1 MNQTQ
6 PVTLLA
12 CALALT
18 MALPAFA
25 QQSEAE
31 LAKKLS
37 NPIANLISVPF
48 QYNYDA
54 DIGPDEDGTRS
65 QLKIQPVIP
74 ITLNDDWNV
83 ISRTIVPV
91 TYQEDIFPG
100 AGDQFGLSDTTQ
112 SFFFSPKAPTSGGWI
127 WGVGPA
133 ILIPTGSDDELGAGQ
148 WGVGPTF
155 VVLKQ
160 EDGWTYGMLA
170 NQIWGVAG
178 SDRLPDVDQ
187 VFLQPFVSFT
197 TKTLW
202 TYSLNTEST
211 YNWQAEEWS
220 VPINLFAAKL
230 VKVGKLPIQFGLGAR
245 YWADAPED
253 QGPENFGLRLAV
265 TFLFPK

>member
-1 MNQTQ
+1 MNKAHA
-6 PVTLLA
+6 VTLFFA
-12 CALALT
+12 MT

-25 QQSEAE
+25 QENAAD
-31 LAKKLS
+31 LAKKLA
-37 NPIANLISVPF
+37 NPIANLISVPL

-74 ITLNDDWNV
+74 ITLNDEWNV

-91 TYQEDIFPG
+91 TYQDDIYPG

-112 SFFFSPKAPTSGGWI
+112 SFFFSPKAPSSDGWI

-133 ILIPTGSDDELGAGQ
+133 ILIPTGTDDELGAGQ

-160 EDGWTYGMLA
+160 ESGWTYGMLA

-187 VFLQPFVSFT
+187 LFLQPFLSFT

-211 YNWQAEEWS
+211 YDWQAEEWS
-220 VPINLFAAKL
+220 VPFNAVAQKL
-230 VKVGKLPIQFGLGAR
+230 VKIGRLPIQFGLGAR
-245 YWADAPED
+245 YWADAPDD
-253 QGPENFGLRLAV
+253 QGPENFGLRAQV

>member
-1 MNQTQ
+1 MNRL
-6 PVTLLA
+6 PSISLLF
-12 CALALT
+12 ALLV
-18 MALPAFA
+18 ALPAA
-25 QQSEAE
+25 AEDSEAD
-31 LAKKLS
+31 LAKKLA
-37 NPIANLISVPF
+37 NPVANLISVPF

-83 ISRTIVPV
+83 ISRTILPV
-91 TYQEDIFPG
+91 TYQDDIYPG

-112 SFFFSPKAPTSGGWI
+112 SFFFSPKAPTSDGWI

-133 ILIPTGSDDELGAGQ
+133 ILIPTGTDDELGAGQ

-160 EDGWTYGMLA
+160 ENGWTYGMLA

-178 SDRLPDVDQ
+178 SDRQPDINQ
-187 VFLQPFVSFT
+187 VFLQPFLSFT

-202 TYSLNTEST
+202 TYTLNTEST
-211 YNWQAEEWS
+211 YNWEAEEWS
-220 VPINLFAAKL
+220 VPINALAAKAREDRQAADPVRPGRPL
-230 VKVGKLPIQFGLGAR
+230 LGRCAGRPGTRKTSACAR
-245 YWADAPED
+245 
-253 QGPENFGLRLAV
+253 R
-265 TFLFPK
+265 

>member
-1 MNQTQ
+1 MNRTQ
-6 PVTLLA
+6 SVTLL
-12 CALALT
+12 LALT
-18 MALPAFA
+18 LALPAFA

-31 LAKKLS
+31 LAKKLA

-91 TYQEDIFPG
+91 TYQDDIFPG

-112 SFFFSPKAPTSGGWI
+112 SFFFSPKAPTSDGWI

-133 ILIPTGSDDELGAGQ
+133 ILIPTGTDDELGAGQ

-160 EDGWTYGMLA
+160 ESGWTYGMLA

-178 SDRLPDVDQ
+178 SDRQPDIDQ
-187 VFLQPFVSFT
+187 IYLQPFVSFT
-197 TKTLW
+197 THHRSQTVDVSISDLTASGGVISKIGEYPLD
-202 TYSLNTEST
+202 
-211 YNWQAEEWS
+211 QVDA
-220 VPINLFAAKL
+220 FL
-230 VKVGKLPIQFGLGAR
+230 VREKFVAMFKRL
-245 YWADAPED
+245 
-253 QGPENFGLRLAV
+253 LR
-265 TFLFPK
+265 K

>member
-1 MNQTQ
+1 MIRTL
-6 PVTLLA
+6 PIALLLA
-12 CALALT
+12 VALTRPALA
-18 MALPAFA
+18 
-25 QQSEAE
+25 QESQAE
-31 LAKKLS
+31 LAKKLA
-37 NPIANLISVPF
+37 NPIANLISVPL

-91 TYQEDIFPG
+91 TYQDDIYPG

-112 SFFFSPKAPTSGGWI
+112 SFFFSPKAPTADGWI

-133 ILIPTGSDDELGAGQ
+133 ILIPTGTDDELGASQ
-148 WGVGPTF
+148 WGAGPTF

-160 EDGWTYGMLA
+160 DSGWTYGMLA
-170 NQIWGVAG
+170 NQIWKVAG
-178 SDRLPDVDQ
+178 SDRVSDISQLYV
-187 VFLQPFVSFT
+187 QPFVSFT

-202 TYSLNTEST
+202 TVSLNTEST
-211 YNWQAEEWS
+211 YNWNTDDWS
-220 VPINLFAAKL
+220 VPFNLLAAKL
-230 VKVGKLPIQFGLGAR
+230 VKVGRLPIQFGLGAR
-245 YWADAPED
+245 YWADTPDD
-253 QGPENFGLRLAV
+253 QGPENFGLRAQM

>member
-1 MNQTQ
+1 VKKTQ
-6 PVTLLA
+6 PLTLLL
-12 CALALT
+12 ALAL
-18 MALPAFA
+18 ALPAFA

-37 NPIANLISVPF
+37 NPIANLISVPL

-54 DIGPDEDGTRS
+54 DIGPEEDGTRS

-91 TYQEDIFPG
+91 TYQDDVFPG
-100 AGDQFGLSDTTQ
+100 AGTKFGLSDTIQ
-112 SFFFSPKAPTSGGWI
+112 SFFFSPKAPTSDGWI

-133 ILIPTGSDDELGAGQ
+133 LLIPTGTNDQLGASQ

-160 EDGWTYGMLA
+160 EAGWTYGMLA

-178 SDRLPDVDQ
+178 SSRLPDVDQ
-187 VFLQPFVSFT
+187 LFLQPFVSFT

-202 TYSLNTEST
+202 TFSLNTEST
-211 YNWQAEEWS
+211 YDWEGSDWS
-220 VPINLFAAKL
+220 VPVNLFAAKL
-230 VKVGKLPIQFGLGAR
+230 VKVGKLPIQFGAGIR
-245 YWADAPED
+245 YWAESPDD

>member
-1 MNQTQ
+1 MYRTQ
-6 PVTLLA
+6 PITLL
-12 CALALT
+12 LALT
-18 MALPAFA
+18 LALPAFA
-25 QQSEAE
+25 QENAAD
-31 LAKKLS
+31 LAKKLA
-37 NPIANLISVPF
+37 NPIANLISVPL

-91 TYQEDIFPG
+91 TLQSDIYPG
-100 AGDQFGLSDTTQ
+100 AGTRFGLADTTQ

-133 ILIPTGSDDELGAGQ
+133 LLIPTGTNDQLGASQ

-160 EDGWTYGMLA
+160 EEGWTYGMLA

-178 SDRLPDVDQ
+178 SDRLPDIDQ
-187 VFLQPFVSFT
+187 VFLQPFVSKT

-202 TYSLNTEST
+202 TFSLNTEST
-211 YNWQAEEWS
+211 YNWEASEWS
-220 VPINLFAAKL
+220 VPFNAVAQKL
-230 VKVGKLPIQFGLGAR
+230 VKVGKFPIQFGLGAR
-245 YWADAPED
+245 YWAETPED
-253 QGPENFGLRLAV
+253 QGPDNFGLRAQV